1 MSVQYPNW
9 EAEAGLYIY
18 TFPHLVQEAG
28 QLPKIVVWSWRIM
41 SPSTQE
47 AKRRFEMVARSQNRW
62 ELVSSHLANLLTE
75 FVPWQWL
82 DQQLD
87 EIIPECVL
95 EGSCA
100 VHGLGGHGAHA
111 GGVVAI
117 TPPVTTEKDNARN
130 EKAKADSSPVDL
142 ATMGKNILMKKII
155 DTKDSVLFHTNYG
168 QFSEAERAY
177 IHEKLA

>member
-1 MSVQYPNW
+1 MSVLYPNW

-18 TFPHLVQEAG
+18 TFPHLVQGAG
-28 QLPKIVVWSWRIM
+28 LPPKIVVWSWRIM
-41 SPSTQE
+41 SPSTQV
-47 AKRRFEMVARSQNRW
+47 AKERFEMVARSQNRW

-100 VHGLGGHGAHA
+100 VHGANGHGAHA
-111 GGVVAI
+111 EIPAI
-117 TPPVTTEKDNARN
+117 TPPKNTEKDIARN

-142 ATMGKNILMKKII
+142 ATVGKNILMKKII

-168 QFSEAERAY
+168 EFSEAERAY
-177 IHEKLA
+177 IHEKLTI